1 MKDNYKIYKNL
12 AERNN
17 WDFSI
22 GEDNKP
28 YFMKDNNLSIPDE
41 FTSEDDKLLLA
52 SIISEGS
59 EELLKLILNCWENNI
74 EIAGPCSG
82 IKEFHAKEPVIM
94 RFGISSTPETVLS
107 LYEELARIMPDSYH
121 LVKIEDGKIKYVF
134 NHLLREN
141 TLTKDESNQ
150 VFKIIN
156 DTLNYIL
163 RMQKQIVLS
172 R

>member
-1 MKDNYKIYKNL
+1 MKDNYRIYKNL

-28 YFMKDNNLSIPDE
+28 YFMKDDNLAIPDE

-74 EIAGPCSG
+74 EISGPCSG
-82 IKEFHAKEPVIM
+82 IKEFHTKEPVIM
-94 RFGISSTPETVLS
+94 QFGISSTPDTVLS

>member
-1 MKDNYKIYKNL
+1 MKDNYRIYKNL

-22 GEDNKP
+22 GEDTKP
-28 YFMKDNNLSIPDE
+28 YFMKDDNLAIPDE

-74 EIAGPCSG
+74 EISGPCSG
-82 IKEFHAKEPVIM
+82 IKEFHTKEPVIM
-94 RFGISSTPETVLS
+94 QFGISSTPDIVLS
-107 LYEELARIMPDSYH
+107 LYEELAQIMPDSYH
-121 LVKIEDGKIKYVF
+121 LVKIEDGKIKYNF

-141 TLTKDESNQ
+141 ILTEDESNQ
-150 VFKIIN
+150 VFRII
-156 DTLNYIL
+156 DDRLNYIL
-163 RMQKQIVLS
+163 RMQKNKQLTK
-172 R
+172 